1 VSVLVQIEVAMR
13 LPFRRSRVSIPAIA
27 FVRLL
32 MLLLALAGWAFAQ
45 DEPSQPAEPS
55 PTPEPPAAL
64 EPATPPPS
72 TNTYSLAGVVLNSVT
87 GEPVRRALVQ
97 VAGPPLNA
105 TTPLALLTDSE
116 GRFEFPNLPESDIT
130 LAARK
135 PGFFSDQELHPEN
148 FQPVIVHLGANTPSM
163 VLKLLPEGHISGHVG
178 TTSGEALEDTP
189 VRVFFQRTVDGRRH
203 WELHSQIA
211 ADEDGQFHVAG
222 LFPGRYLLAAGP
234 NLGLI
239 RPPLPGTRTPREEG
253 FGPLLF
259 PGVPELDSATLISVL
274 PGQQVQADFAVKPEP
289 VFKVAGTVSGAAGL
303 NGSLQFVARS
313 GDALNWSGNFDAQTG
328 KFDSRVAAGSYVLR
342 FRAPDPTGLVTAAD
356 LPLNV
361 SSDVTGVNLVPGAA
375 FALPVHVEERPS
387 ASAGENAP
395 GVTTSPFRFGQSDTG
410 PNSLVPPQLPCPQ
423 VRLIPNEA
431 SLGEEAL
438 QADLANNR
446 PGSFAVRNLI
456 PGRYSV
462 EIVCNPP
469 WYVQSATSGNV
480 DVLRDEL
487 AIAAG
492 HRPDPLEIILRDD
505 GTMLMG
511 SLRAD
516 GEPARGSVLLIP
528 EQGSLTQAKLTV
540 AAPTGEFGFI
550 AVAPGDYKLLG
561 FDSVDGLEFR
571 NPDVLAPYLSR
582 AVRVTVQPHEQATAT
597 VERISAGK

>member
-1 VSVLVQIEVAMR
+1 MR
-13 LPFRRSRVSIPAIA
+13 LPLCCSRVSVPALVV
-27 FVRLL
+27 VRLL
-32 MLLLALAGWAFAQ
+32 ALLLALAGWVFAQ
-45 DEPSQPAEPS
+45 DEPAQPAEPT
-55 PTPEPPAAL
+55 PTPEPPAAS
-64 EPATPPPS
+64 EPLAPPPNS
-72 TNTYSLAGVVLNSVT
+72 ATYSLTGVVLNSVS

-148 FQPVIVHLGANTPSM
+148 FQPAIVHLGANTPSM
-163 VLKLLPEGHISGHVG
+163 VLRLLPEGTISGHVA

-189 VRVFFQRTVDGRRH
+189 VRVFFQRTVDGRKH

-222 LFPGRYLLAAGP
+222 LVPGRYLLAAGP

-239 RPPLPGTRTPREEG
+239 RPPTPGSRSPHVEG

-259 PGVPELDSATLISVL
+259 PGVSEMESATLIRVL
-274 PGQQVQADFAVKPEP
+274 PGQQVQTDFAVKPEP
-289 VFKVAGTVSGAAGL
+289 VFKVSGTISGAAGL

-313 GDALNWSGNFDAQTG
+313 GVALNWSGNFDPQTG

-342 FRAPDPTGLVTAAD
+342 FRAPDAAGLVTAAD

-361 SSDVTGVNLVPGAA
+361 SADVTGVNLVPGPELS
-375 FALPVHVEERPS
+375 LPVHVEQRPS
-387 ASAGENAP
+387 APSSQNTLGGATVSVQLDP
-395 GVTTSPFRFGQSDTG
+395 QQSDT
-410 PNSLVPPQLPCPQ
+410 SQVTFVPQQLPCPQ
-423 VRLIPNEA
+423 VRLIPAEA
-431 SLGEEAL
+431 SLEEEAL
-438 QADLANNR
+438 QADLPNNR
-446 PGSFAVRNLI
+446 PGLFAIRNLV

-462 EIVCNPP
+462 EIVCHPP
-469 WYVQSATSGNV
+469 WYVQSATSGTT
-480 DVLRDEL
+480 DALRDDL
-487 AIAAG
+487 VIVTG
-492 HRPDPLEIILRDD
+492 HRPDPLEIIVRDD

-516 GEPARGSVLLIP
+516 GEPVRGNVLLIP
-528 EQGSLTQAKLTV
+528 EQGSLTQAKLTM

-550 AVAPGDYKLLG
+550 SVAPGDYKLLG

-571 NPDVLAPYLSR
+571 NPEVLAPYLSS
-582 AVRVTVQPHEQATAT
+582 AVRVAVQPREQATAT
-597 VERISAGK
+597 VERVSAGK

>member
-1 VSVLVQIEVAMR
+1 MR
-13 LPFRRSRVSIPAIA
+13 LPFRRSRVSIPALA
-27 FVRLL
+27 LVRLL
-32 MLLLALAGWAFAQ
+32 TLLLALAGCAFSQ
-45 DEPSQPAEPS
+45 DEPTQPAEPA

-64 EPATPPPS
+64 EPAMPPPN
-72 TNTYSLAGVVLNSVT
+72 TTTYSLSGIVLNSVT

-97 VAGPPLNA
+97 VAGPPL
-105 TTPLALLTDSE
+105 TTANPMALLTDSE
-116 GRFEFPNLPESDIT
+116 GRFEFPDLPEADIT
-130 LAARK
+130 VAARK

-148 FQPVIVHLGANTPSM
+148 YQPPIVHLGANTPST
-163 VLKLLPEGHISGHVG
+163 VLKLLPESSISGHVA
-178 TTSGEALEDTP
+178 TVSGEPLEDTP
-189 VRVFFQRTVDGRRH
+189 VRVFFQRTVDGRKH
-203 WELHSQIA
+203 WELRSQTA
-211 ADEDGQFHVAG
+211 ADEDGQFHITG
-222 LFPGRYLLAAGP
+222 LVPGRYLVAAGP

-259 PGVPELDSATLISVL
+259 PGVPELESATLISVL
-274 PGQQVQADFAVKPEP
+274 PGQQAQAEFAVKSEP
-289 VFKVAGTVSGAAGL
+289 VFKVSGTVSGAAGL

-328 KFDSRVAAGSYVLR
+328 KFDSRIAAGSYSLR
-342 FRAPDPTGLVTAAD
+342 FRAADPSGLVTAAD
-356 LPLNV
+356 LPLTV
-361 SSDVTGVNLVPGAA
+361 SSDVSGVNLVPGAA
-375 FALPVHVEERPS
+375 FSLPVHVEERPS

-395 GVTTSPFRFGQSDTG
+395 GATTSPFRFGGSDTG

-423 VRLIPNEA
+423 VRLIPTEA
-431 SLGEEAL
+431 PLEEEAL
-438 QADLANNR
+438 QADLVNNQ
-446 PGSFAVRNLI
+446 PASFAVRNLV

-469 WYVQSATSGNV
+469 WYVQSATNGNT
-480 DVLRDEL
+480 DVLRDDL
-487 AIAAG
+487 VIAAG
-492 HRPDPLEIILRDD
+492 HRPDPLEIVVRDD

-516 GEPARGSVLLIP
+516 GEPVRGNVLLIP
-528 EQGSLTQAKLTV
+528 EQASLAQAKLTM

-550 AVAPGDYKLLG
+550 SVAPGDYKLLG